1 MHLFRAIGKRAWIAI
16 AAGALGLATAGCD
29 SLEGNIA
36 LGLVGVTAAG
46 GQSPSHEIQQIYYL
60 GVFDPQDQL
69 PPQVY
74 RVRVNGQ
81 ASLISFANFASGWV
95 PADLIDSLGTK
106 INFSKATGGIEIQK
120 PGDGETASLKTG
132 RRLVMFGPEGFRE
145 APAGHRLVVV
155 MGSSPEGFFKA
166 IDSALGTV
174 AAALEE
180 QRATGLNRELLEAL
194 LLLSNERGRLTE
206 LDKDIAVDLPAER
219 LVAR

>member
-1 MHLFRAIGKRAWIAI
+1 MHHFRAIGKRAWIALM
-16 AAGALGLATAGCD
+16 AGALGLATAGCD

-36 LGLVGVTAAG
+36 LGLVGAVVSG
-46 GQSPSHEIQQIYYL
+46 GQSPSSEIRQIYYL

-81 ASLISFANFASGWV
+81 SSLISFVNFASGWV

-106 INFSKATGGIEIQK
+106 ISFNKASGGIDIEK
-120 PGDGETASLKTG
+120 SGEGETASLKAG
-132 RRLVMFGPEGFRE
+132 RRLVMFGREGFRE

-174 AAALEE
+174 AKALED
-180 QRATGLNRELLEAL
+180 QRATGLNREVLQAL
-194 LLLSNERGRLTE
+194 LRISNERGRLTE
-206 LDKDIAVDLPAER
+206 LDKDIAIELPRER